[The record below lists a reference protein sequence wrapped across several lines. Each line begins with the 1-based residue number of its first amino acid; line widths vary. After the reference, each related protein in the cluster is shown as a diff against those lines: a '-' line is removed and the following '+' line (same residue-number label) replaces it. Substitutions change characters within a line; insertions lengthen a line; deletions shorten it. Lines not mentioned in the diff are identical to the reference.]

1 MSSELTLF
9 ERPADLP
16 AEVATFLDE
25 ETNIPPKQTVPSLS
39 YEGKTWTISLEGE
52 KTKLMRKNADGES
65 EPITTFSVIIL
76 DWNKRRGRSYYEG
89 AYDPNKPLPPVCWS
103 EDGVKPHDSI
113 TDPQCATCAKCP
125 MSVKGSKVT
134 EQGKAVV
141 ACSEHR
147 MIVVVPASKPEFQP
161 LRMKLAQTS
170 DWDGQ
175 SSDQEAQGWYAFKNY
190 TDMLRARGV
199 DHTAE
204 IVTKMRFDPD
214 STWPKVMFKA
224 DKRVDTPVLIKLI
237 PVIKGD
243 EVKKLMAGG
252 WTPAGVDGEKIEKA
266 EAPDLSVKTEAE
278 LVAEVKAA
286 KEKATAEKAAK
297 KAATDAKAAAEAAV
311 AARKST
317 EEGDEGVILPGEE
330 AAPAA
335 TSPKEK
341 ATPKAGK
348 AAAPKTEPAATSTDA
363 QLEALMHEWTPTSSE

>member
-1 MSSELTLF
+1 MSNELTLF

-16 AEVATFLDE
+16 AEVTTFLDE

-65 EPITTFSVIIL
+65 EPISTFSVIIL

-147 MIVVVPASKPEFQP
+147 MIVVVPATKPEFQP
-161 LRMKLAQTS
+161 LRLKLAQTS

-175 SSDQEAQGWYAFKNY
+175 SPDQEAQGWYAFKNY
-190 TDMLRARGV
+190 TDMLRTRGII
-199 DHTAE
+199 HTAE

-224 DKRVDTPVLIKLI
+224 DKRVDTPTLFKLI
-237 PVIKGD
+237 PVIKSD

-266 EAPDLSVKTEAE
+266 EDTGKSVLDKPIDKEAVE
-278 LVAEVKAA
+278 KAA
-286 KEKATAEKAAK
+286 KEKVTAEKTAK
-297 KAATDAKAAAEAAV
+297 KAAAEAA
-311 AARKST
+311 AAAKRAA
-317 EEGDEGVILPGEE
+317 EESDEDVILPGEG

-341 ATPKAGK
+341 ATLKAGK